1 MKSRI
6 LTGLRGVALALALLL
21 GVSTVGPVAA
31 QDATVAPVTGA
42 AQAVEEETD
51 DGFDWG
57 WLGLIG
63 LAGLAGLM
71 KRPRTEV
78 QTIDR
83 TVEPRH

>member
-1 MKSRI
+1 MKTRI
-6 LTGLRGVALALALLL
+6 STGLRRAALAVALLF
-21 GVSTVGPVAA
+21 GVCAGGPVAA
-31 QDATVAPVTGA
+31 QDATVPPVTRA

>member
-6 LTGLRGVALALALLL
+6 STGLRGVALALALLF
-21 GVSTVGPVAA
+21 GVCAVGPVAA
-31 QDATVAPVTGA
+31 QDATVPPVTGA

-71 KRPRTEV
+71 KRPQTEV
-78 QTIDR
+78 RTVDR
-83 TVEPRH
+83 TVEPRR